1 MDEETLN
8 NWRKIEEHLKAVGKT
23 DNMFYRR
30 AVRILDGKPDPLEG
44 VSDFKTMGEGDQ
56 TI

>member
-1 MDEETLN
+1 MDEDTLD
-8 NWRKIEEHLKAVGKT
+8 NWRKIREHLKSVGKT

-44 VSDFKTMGEGDQ
+44 LSDFKTMGEGDQ

>member
-8 NWRKIEEHLKAVGKT
+8 NWRKIEKHLKSVGKT

>member
-8 NWRKIEEHLKAVGKT
+8 NWRKIEEYLKAVGKT
-23 DNMFYRR
+23 DNMFYKR
-30 AVRILDGKPDPLEG
+30 AVRLLDGKPDPLEG